1 MELYDKI
8 RARLKGSAEEKKRR
22 EEILKAILDTFQQGS
37 PEAVT
42 DAMKSWLD
50 DLEKELKKKLDALAK
65 KL

>member
-1 MELYDKI
+1 MDLYEKI

-22 EEILKAILDTFQQGS
+22 EEILQHILNIFQQGS

-42 DAMKSWLD
+42 NA
-50 DLEKELKKKLDALAK
+50 LKKRLDEMEKSLKEKLDALER